1 MNPNRQATEPASW
14 VCTPCAKAAGG
25 SMPDGHMATFHEG
38 TCCVCKK
45 QAVVTEPRD
54 YRWVNGPPDGAD
66 RRGRSLA
73 HVGHGLPRG
82 HR

>member
-1 MNPNRQATEPASW
+1 
-14 VCTPCAKAAGG
+14 
-25 SMPDGHMATFHEG
+25 MPDGHMATFHEG

-54 YRWVNGPPDGAD
+54 YRWVNGARWCRPQ
-66 RRGRSLA
+66 RSSLA
-73 HVGHGLPRG
+73 HVGQWIAKG